1 MRRKRHSPEQII
13 RKLREAEAE
22 LATGASMEAV
32 CKKLEIS
39 QATYHRWKSEY
50 GGMKG
55 DEVTVSTQ
63 FVVPYVRWGMKNP
76 STFILRVSDHVEVEV
91 RAIGR
96 VRQDVSRLFR

>member
-22 LATGASMEAV
+22 LATGASIEAT

-39 QATYHRWKSEY
+39 EATYHRWKSEY

-55 DEVTVSTQ
+55 DEVKRLKELERENDRLKKIVADLELD
-63 FVVPYVRWGMKNP
+63 KL
-76 STFILRVSDHVEVEV
+76 ILKEVLK
-91 RAIGR
+91 GN
-96 VRQDVSRLFR
+96 D

>member
-22 LATGASMEAV
+22 LSSGASMETV

-39 QATYHRWKSEY
+39 EATYHRWKSEY

-55 DEVTVSTQ
+55 DEVKRLKELEKENGRLKKIVADLELD
-63 FVVPYVRWGMKNP
+63 KE
-76 STFILRVSDHVEVEV
+76 ILKE
-91 RAIGR
+91 ALKGNY
-96 VRQDVSRLFR
+96 

>member
-22 LATGASMEAV
+22 LSSGSSMEAV

-39 QATYHRWKSEY
+39 EATYHRWKVQY

-55 DEVTVSTQ
+55 DEVKRLKELEKENGRLKKIVADLELD
-63 FVVPYVRWGMKNP
+63 KE
-76 STFILRVSDHVEVEV
+76 ILKE
-91 RAIGR
+91 ALKGNY
-96 VRQDVSRLFR
+96 

>member
-22 LATGASMEAV
+22 LSSGVSIEIV

-39 QATYHRWKSEY
+39 EATYHRWKSEY

-55 DEVTVSTQ
+55 DEVKRLKELEKENDRLKKIVADLELD
-63 FVVPYVRWGMKNP
+63 KL
-76 STFILRVSDHVEVEV
+76 ILKEALKGND
-91 RAIGR
+91 
-96 VRQDVSRLFR
+96 

>member
-22 LATGASMEAV
+22 LSSGASMEAV

-39 QATYHRWKSEY
+39 EATYHRWKSEY

-55 DEVTVSTQ
+55 DEVKRLKELEKENGRLKKIVADLELD
-63 FVVPYVRWGMKNP
+63 KE
-76 STFILRVSDHVEVEV
+76 ILKEAPPCRN
-91 RAIGR
+91 
-96 VRQDVSRLFR
+96 

>member
-1 MRRKRHSPEQII
+1 MRRKRHSPEQVI

-22 LATGASMEAV
+22 LSSGSSMETV

-55 DEVTVSTQ
+55 DEVKHLKELEKENGRLKKIVADLELE
-63 FVVPYVRWGMKNP
+63 KE
-76 STFILRVSDHVEVEV
+76 ILKE
-91 RAIGR
+91 ALKGNY
-96 VRQDVSRLFR
+96 